1 MPTGGASEHESQ
13 HRSSWD
19 EKGGVVGVRH
29 KSLGCKERTGND
41 RPRRL
46 VLLKMLCL
54 LLYSMT
60 TSGL

>member
-1 MPTGGASEHESQ
+1 MEG
-13 HRSSWD
+13 
-19 EKGGVVGVRH
+19 
-29 KSLGCKERTGND
+29 TGND

-60 TSGL
+60 TSEL